1 MNTSSTAQPL
11 KGLNVIEL
19 TGIGPAPY
27 AGQLLADLGASVTR
41 IVKTG
46 AFDLPIENRGKTNIP
61 LDIRKKQGR
70 DEVLKMLE
78 TTDIL
83 IEGSRPGVAERLG
96 LGPSDCHKIN
106 CKLIYGRMTGWGQT
120 GPWAHKAGHDINY
133 IGLSGALLAMGDK
146 DRPPTP
152 PLNLVG
158 DYGGGSMFLIMGLLS
173 ALYQRTVTGK
183 GQVVDTAIIDGTI
196 SMMGIVHSL
205 SSLGVWTTERQN
217 NLLDGSRPYYR
228 CYETLDGGYM
238 AVGCIEPKF
247 FNEMLDMLAID
258 AESFGGQ
265 NDLPLTQQQIA
276 TLTAIFLSKPRAHW
290 EKIFDASDACIT
302 PVLSYEEAKHHK
314 QTLARQDTATPYP
327 PVAPKFSHQ
336 T

>member
-1 MNTSSTAQPL
+1 MNTLSTAKPL

-27 AGQLLADLGASVTR
+27 AGQLLADLGANVTR

-46 AFDLPIENRGKTNIP
+46 ALELPIENRGKTSIP
-61 LDIRKKQGR
+61 LDIRQEQGR
-70 DEVLKMLE
+70 NSVLKMVE
-78 TTDIL
+78 TADIL
-83 IEGSRPGVAERLG
+83 IEGSRPGVSERLG

-106 CKLIYGRMTGWGQT
+106 PKLIYGRMTGWGQT

-158 DYGGGSMFLIMGLLS
+158 DYGGGTMFLIMGLLS
-173 ALYQRTVTGK
+173 ALYQRTTTGK

-205 SSLGVWTTERQN
+205 SSLGVWTTERES
-217 NLLDGSRPYYR
+217 NLLDGSKPYYR

-247 FNEMLDMLAID
+247 FNEMLDILEID
-258 AESFGGQ
+258 AESFGNQ
-265 NDLPLTQQQIA
+265 NDPALTQQQIL
-276 TLTAIFLSKPRAHW
+276 TLNGIFKSKTRAYW
-290 EKIFDASDACIT
+290 EEIFDNSDACIT

-314 QTLARQDTATPYP
+314 QTLARQNEGSPYP
-327 PVAPKFSHQ
+327 PIAPKFSHQ